1 MTPANANT
9 SPVARDLVAGLVV
22 FLVAIPLCLG
32 IAHASGVPAIAGIIA
47 GTIGGIVVGALSGSH
62 LSVSGPAAGLTAIV
76 LAAMER
82 LGSFDAFL
90 AALLLSGL
98 LQIVLGF
105 LKAGL
110 LANYFPTNVIKGL
123 LASIGIILI
132 IKQLPH
138 LVGHDPDYE
147 GDFAF
152 NQNDGRTSFSELLAT
167 IGNIQPGAALIG
179 LLCLALLLAWDR
191 SPLKKS
197 LIPAPLAVVAL
208 GALLN
213 LLFQKLG
220 LSLAVG
226 TSHLVQVPEI
236 PSLAAASSLLHWP
249 DFSAFSNPAIYATA
263 ATLAIVASLE
273 TLLNL
278 EATDKLDPLKRV
290 SPPNRE
296 LFAQGAGN
304 LVCGLIGGMP
314 VTSVIVRSSVN
325 ANAGAVSKRSAIFHG
340 FLLAVSVL
348 FAARLLNTIPLSALA
363 AILVVTGFKLAKPAV
378 FRDMF
383 RSGWSQFLPFALTIA
398 AIVFTDL
405 LTGVIIG
412 LLVSATFILHN
423 NLRLGFH
430 VIRETHASGPVT
442 RIEFAD
448 QITFLNRAA
457 LASSLASLKTGDHV
471 VLDARTTNYIDP
483 DILGMVRD
491 FRNEQATERGIQVST
506 VGFKD
511 RYAVADEIQYVDV
524 STRDIQR
531 QASPLD
537 IIRMLKEGNQRFVAG
552 QRLNR
557 DLVRQVNSTADAQH
571 PLAVVLGCIDSRAST
586 ELIFDVGLGDI
597 FCIRIAGNVAADKVL
612 ASMEYACQ
620 VAGAKVIVVKGHTRC
635 GAVAAACNVVRNNID
650 PALATGCAHL
660 SALTNRIGTS
670 VHAVAARPDSSSLNP
685 EAFADLVAEENV
697 RRTMAFV
704 RDSSPGLASMIT
716 DGRIALVG
724 AMYDVRTGILR
735 FLDPIPDPAPL
746 PAPLPAA

>member
-197 LIPAPLAVVAL
+197 IIPAPLAVVAL

-325 ANAGAVSKRSAIFHG
+325 ANAGAVSKRSTIFHG
-340 FLLAVSVL
+340 FLLAASVL
-348 FAARLLNTIPLSALA
+348 FFAPLLNSIPLSALA
-363 AILVVTGFKLAKPAV
+363 AILVVTGFKLA
-378 FRDMF
+378 
-383 RSGWSQFLPFALTIA
+383 
-398 AIVFTDL
+398 
-405 LTGVIIG
+405 
-412 LLVSATFILHN
+412 
-423 NLRLGFH
+423 
-430 VIRETHASGPVT
+430 
-442 RIEFAD
+442 
-448 QITFLNRAA
+448 
-457 LASSLASLKTGDHV
+457 
-471 VLDARTTNYIDP
+471 
-483 DILGMVRD
+483 
-491 FRNEQATERGIQVST
+491 
-506 VGFKD
+506 
-511 RYAVADEIQYVDV
+511 
-524 STRDIQR
+524 
-531 QASPLD
+531 
-537 IIRMLKEGNQRFVAG
+537 
-552 QRLNR
+552 
-557 DLVRQVNSTADAQH
+557 
-571 PLAVVLGCIDSRAST
+571 
-586 ELIFDVGLGDI
+586 
-597 FCIRIAGNVAADKVL
+597 
-612 ASMEYACQ
+612 
-620 VAGAKVIVVKGHTRC
+620 
-635 GAVAAACNVVRNNID
+635 
-650 PALATGCAHL
+650 
-660 SALTNRIGTS
+660 
-670 VHAVAARPDSSSLNP
+670 
-685 EAFADLVAEENV
+685 
-697 RRTMAFV
+697 
-704 RDSSPGLASMIT
+704 
-716 DGRIALVG
+716 
-724 AMYDVRTGILR
+724 
-735 FLDPIPDPAPL
+735 
-746 PAPLPAA
+746 